1 MLKRTAILLVVAGC
15 LSCRAHRPDLLPPS
29 GPHFRSLSIKVHFQD
44 GKARQNGRV
53 LWRFDDEYAKF
64 IFFTPLNQ
72 VGMELD
78 VTAEE
83 AVLVNFGKKAFWR
96 GDFSRLLE
104 RMWGIALTHS
114 DLKSL
119 VAENGTM
126 PAGFAE
132 KGIEVTLERAAG
144 SGALAAVRLRCDS
157 AELAL
162 RILKDEFRPG
172 KIVRVNYA
180 ERYQLQ
186 DLASVLEDD

>member
-1 MLKRTAILLVVAGC
+1 MLKRITLMFLIAGC
-15 LSCRAHRPDLLPPS
+15 LSCTAHRPDLLPPS
-29 GPHFRSLSIKVHFQD
+29 GPHFRSLSIKVRFQD
-44 GKARQNGRV
+44 GEARQNGRV
-53 LWRFDDEYAKF
+53 LWRFDEGCAKF
-64 IFFTPLNQ
+64 LFFSPLNQ

-78 VTAEE
+78 VTDEE

-104 RMWGIALTHS
+104 RMWGIALSHS

-119 VAENGTM
+119 LADDGTM

-132 KGIEVTLERAAG
+132 KGIKVTLERAAG
-144 SGALAAVRLRCDS
+144 SGALATVHLRRGK
-157 AELAL
+157 AELVL

-172 KIVRVNYA
+172 KIVRVNYT
-180 ERYQLQ
+180 ERYQSR